1 MDSLLYTPR
10 KPILV
15 TENFFSNVQSSTTQ
29 DVEQA
34 VESEMRCHAY
44 GNTNDLV
51 SSLFG
56 TKHLKDI
63 TTRVLDSLIKRGVY
77 VPASGG
83 IEGHWANLPLNPPVE
98 DVLYEPL
105 TAILN
110 EITKEV
116 GDDGLPIEW
125 QDVHSKAP
133 QSDFM
138 AELRPDIIATF
149 KDCLKDVDNPR
160 VWWRIIHTLIE
171 VKKKAE
177 ALPAAMQLLRY
188 LRQTLREQP
197 DRRFIYGM
205 VFSKINL
212 TLWHADR
219 TGALAS
225 QLINIHKDPT
235 SFVLVIVGLLASK
248 PVDLG
253 WDPTMKRY
261 IMDRNTGAYKKLPS
275 YEVDAQTNMDADDPY
290 GRMWVVT
297 MSQARSPPS
306 TPTGL
311 DDSLTQAADSETLSS
326 GEEGS
331 STEPELAES
340 QEFDEEEFV
349 LFHALSLARAEVI
362 RGRATRIW
370 KAWRMVDMAMPAK
383 ERPVFVFKDAWRDQR
398 RGLEGDLYAHAGKDG
413 HGVARVYS
421 YGEVRINGHVDD
433 TLHMIRKGVKGQGK
447 PLNLK
452 TAQPKP
458 KTVDPTHEDTYRLP
472 SSGHFDEW
480 SQDRF
485 ENEVDT
491 RIERVQCNR
500 IHSRLVMASF
510 GHPLTKFANLLELLA
525 ALHDA
530 IAGHQWLY
538 ENGILHRDISIGNIL
553 ITGLEDSN
561 RGILI
566 DLDYAIKHFKYES
579 LWDDERS
586 GTIAFM
592 SYEVL
597 MHERYDFQAIASAK
611 LQLKEPSSDDEEEP
625 EAVSLPGP
633 PDLVKHDAVH
643 DLESFFW
650 VLCWIC
656 MAREGPAKPRVFN
669 PTEMTPP
676 RQWLIKI
683 FEQRNSTNLALQKK
697 EIISSP
703 KKFKSR
709 ILDSFS
715 PYFKPLAPLV
725 DALYR
730 ELRIAYMTG
739 EFKGL
744 HQTFLDSLKKVM
756 EWKTIQKWHLTEKA
770 YEAMETMERARRQLD
785 SALWDSPK
793 RK

>member
-1 MDSLLYTPR
+1 
-10 KPILV
+10 
-15 TENFFSNVQSSTTQ
+15 
-29 DVEQA
+29 
-34 VESEMRCHAY
+34 
-44 GNTNDLV
+44 
-51 SSLFG
+51 
-56 TKHLKDI
+56 
-63 TTRVLDSLIKRGVY
+63 
-77 VPASGG
+77 
-83 IEGHWANLPLNPPVE
+83 
-98 DVLYEPL
+98 
-105 TAILN
+105 
-110 EITKEV
+110 
-116 GDDGLPIEW
+116 
-125 QDVHSKAP
+125 
-133 QSDFM
+133 
-138 AELRPDIIATF
+138 
-149 KDCLKDVDNPR
+149 
-160 VWWRIIHTLIE
+160 IHTLIE

-275 YEVDAQTNMDADDPY
+275 YEVDAQTTMEADDPY

-297 MSQARSPPS
+297 MSQARPPPS
-306 TPTGL
+306 TSTGL
-311 DDSLTQAADSETLSS
+311 DDSTQAADSETLSS

-331 STEPELAES
+331 SSEPELAGS

-370 KAWRMVDMAMPAK
+370 KAWRMADMASPAK

-398 RGLEGDLYAHAGKDG
+398 RGLEGDLYDHAHDHAGKDG
-413 HGVARVYS
+413 PGVARVYS
-421 YGEVRINGHVDD
+421 YGEVRINGRVDD

-485 ENEVDT
+485 ENEVDP
-491 RIERVQCNR
+491 RIERVQRNR

-510 GHPLTKFANLLELLA
+510 GYPLTKFANLLELLA

-553 ITGLEDSN
+553 ITGLEDSDQ
-561 RGILI
+561 GILI
-566 DLDYAIKHFKYES
+566 DLDYAIKHLIHKS

-597 MHERYDFQAIASAK
+597 MRKRYDLRPAISAK
-611 LQLKEPSSDDEEEP
+611 LQLQESNFGKKKTD
-625 EAVSLPGP
+625 ALPGP
-633 PDLVKHDAVH
+633 PNVVEHDAVH

-656 MAREGPAKPRVFN
+656 MARDGPGKPRVFD
-669 PTEMTPP
+669 PAEMTVPQ
-676 RQWLIKI
+676 QWLIKI
-683 FEQRNSTNLALQKK
+683 FEQRNCTNIALQKK
-697 EIISSP
+697 ELISSP
-703 KKFKSR
+703 ETFQSGV
-709 ILDSFS
+709 LDSFS
-715 PYFKPLAPLV
+715 PYFEPLAPLV

-739 EFKGL
+739 KFKGL

-793 RK
+793 RKLTQSTTAPLKRARAGDCPTIPEAEEPEVEGEGEGEDEGDRESSPSEARCVRRRLDNAA

>member
-1 MDSLLYTPR
+1 
-10 KPILV
+10 
-15 TENFFSNVQSSTTQ
+15 
-29 DVEQA
+29 
-34 VESEMRCHAY
+34 
-44 GNTNDLV
+44 
-51 SSLFG
+51 
-56 TKHLKDI
+56 
-63 TTRVLDSLIKRGVY
+63 
-77 VPASGG
+77 
-83 IEGHWANLPLNPPVE
+83 
-98 DVLYEPL
+98 
-105 TAILN
+105 
-110 EITKEV
+110 
-116 GDDGLPIEW
+116 
-125 QDVHSKAP
+125 
-133 QSDFM
+133 
-138 AELRPDIIATF
+138 
-149 KDCLKDVDNPR
+149 
-160 VWWRIIHTLIE
+160 
-171 VKKKAE
+171 
-177 ALPAAMQLLRY
+177 AMQLLRY

-275 YEVDAQTNMDADDPY
+275 YEVDAQTTMEADDPY

-297 MSQARSPPS
+297 MSQARSLPS
-306 TPTGL
+306 TSTGL
-311 DDSLTQAADSETLSS
+311 DDSLTRVADSETLSS

-331 STEPELAES
+331 SSEPELAGS

-370 KAWRMVDMAMPAK
+370 KAWRMADMASPAK
-383 ERPVFVFKDAWRDQR
+383 ERPVFVFKDTWRDQR
-398 RGLEGDLYAHAGKDG
+398 RGLEGNLYNHAGKG
-413 HGVARVYS
+413 GPGVARVYS
-421 YGEVRINGHVDD
+421 YGEVRINGRVDD

-458 KTVDPTHEDTYRLP
+458 KTIDPTHEDTYRLP

-485 ENEVDT
+485 ENEVDP
-491 RIERVQCNR
+491 RIERVQRNR

-510 GHPLTKFANLLELLA
+510 GYPLIKFANLLELLT
-525 ALHDA
+525 ALRDA

-538 ENGILHRDISIGNIL
+538 ERGILHRDISIGNIL
-553 ITGLEDSN
+553 ITGLEDSDQ
-561 RGILI
+561 GILI
-566 DLDYAIKHFKYES
+566 DLDYAIKHFKYKS

-597 MHERYDFQAIASAK
+597 MRKHHNLQAVALADIEPQESDLDSEAK
-611 LQLKEPSSDDEEEP
+611 PDAD
-625 EAVSLPGP
+625 ALPGP
-633 PDLVKHDAVH
+633 PDIVEHR
-643 DLESFFW
+643 
-650 VLCWIC
+650 
-656 MAREGPAKPRVFN
+656 ARGACKARAFN
-669 PTEMTPP
+669 PAEMTIPQ
-676 RQWLIKI
+676 QWLIKI
-683 FEQRNSTNLALQKK
+683 FEQRNSTNIALQKK

-703 KKFKSR
+703 ADFKSGV
-709 ILDSFS
+709 LDSFS
-715 PYFKPLAPLV
+715 PYFKPLVPLV
-725 DALYR
+725 DTLYR
-730 ELRIAYMTG
+730 KLRLAYMTG
-739 EFKGL
+739 KFAGL
-744 HQTFLDSLKKVM
+744 HQKFLNSLNTVRKWKK
-756 EWKTIQKWHLTEKA
+756 IQDWHKDQEA
-770 YEAMETMERARRQLD
+770 YQAMELMELARRQLD

-793 RK
+793 RKLTQSTTAPLKRTRAGDCPTIPEAEEPEGVEGESEDEGDRGSSPSEARRIRRRLNNAV

>member
-29 DVEQA
+29 EVEQA
-34 VESEMRCHAY
+34 VESEMRYHAY

-63 TTRVLDSLIKRGVY
+63 TTRVLDSLIKSGIY

-225 QLINIHKDPT
+225 QLINVHKDPT
-235 SFVLVIVGLLASK
+235 SFVL
-248 PVDLG
+248 
-253 WDPTMKRY
+253 
-261 IMDRNTGAYKKLPS
+261 
-275 YEVDAQTNMDADDPY
+275 
-290 GRMWVVT
+290 
-297 MSQARSPPS
+297 
-306 TPTGL
+306 
-311 DDSLTQAADSETLSS
+311 AADSETLSS

-331 STEPELAES
+331 SSEPELAES

-370 KAWRMVDMAMPAK
+370 KAWRMADMASPAK
-383 ERPVFVFKDAWRDQR
+383 ERPVFVFKDTWRDQR
-398 RGLEGDLYAHAGKDG
+398 RGLEGDLYNHAGKDG
-413 HGVARVYS
+413 PGVARVYS
-421 YGEVRINGHVDD
+421 YGEVRINGRVDD

-458 KTVDPTHEDTYRLP
+458 KTIDPTHEDTYRLP

-485 ENEVDT
+485 ENEVDP
-491 RIERVQCNR
+491 RIERVQRNR

-510 GHPLTKFANLLELLA
+510 GYPLTKFANLLELLT
-525 ALHDA
+525 ALRDA

-538 ENGILHRDISIGNIL
+538 ERGILHRDISIGNIL
-553 ITGLEDSN
+553 ITGLKDSDQ
-561 RGILI
+561 GILI
-566 DLDYAIKHFKYES
+566 DLDYAVKHLIHKS

-586 GTIAFM
+586 GTIGFM

-597 MHERYDFQAIASAK
+597 MRKHYNLQAVALADIEPQESDLDSEAK
-611 LQLKEPSSDDEEEP
+611 PDAD
-625 EAVSLPGP
+625 ALPGP
-633 PDLVKHDAVH
+633 PVIVEHR
-643 DLESFFW
+643 
-650 VLCWIC
+650 
-656 MAREGPAKPRVFN
+656 ARGACKARAFN
-669 PTEMTPP
+669 PAEMTIPQ
-676 RQWLIKI
+676 QWLIKI
-683 FEQRNSTNLALQKK
+683 FEQRNSTNIALQKK

-703 KKFKSR
+703 ADFKSGV
-709 ILDSFS
+709 LDSFS
-715 PYFKPLAPLV
+715 PYFKPLVPLV
-725 DALYR
+725 DTLYR
-730 ELRIAYMTG
+730 KLRLAYMTG
-739 EFKGL
+739 KFAGL
-744 HQTFLDSLKKVM
+744 HQKFLNSLNTVRKWKK
-756 EWKTIQKWHLTEKA
+756 IQDWHKDQEA
-770 YEAMETMERARRQLD
+770 YQAMELMELARRQLD

-793 RK
+793 RKLTQSTTAPLKRTRAGDCPTIPEAEEPEEVEGESEDEGDRGSSPSEARRIRRRLNNAV